1 MGQQTP
7 FFPCQKEAYSYY
19 AFWVVR
25 QRLLLFFK
33 KCGASEIIC
42 FSIRHYW
49 KGVGG
54 VEPFAILFS
63 FSRAVK
69 WPLYVCAHTQLVQ
82 QQDVRCTTN
91 LATWWWW
98 WLVGTHKYSSII
110 IGLYDPSFSLSLF
123 VRSFFFFFF
132 CLFEIS
138 FSSFLLQ
145 KRKEKRETL
154 LLFSNVCA
162 CAVTLARPRLRF
174 ESFYGLGDAL
184 LVLYSLELCF
194 YRLCARSGRQ
204 LYQHTHRKENG
215 DEIRECGLFFF
226 FQKEKGAIQNG
237 NDLRAEEEE
246 EAQNVSTPGQVR
258 PRVKYRRRII
268 IWMGIDIA
276 LYSPGGFWRWWA
288 WQSRHL

>member
-7 FFPCQKEAYSYY
+7 FSPCPKRPILIMPFELSVNDCCSFLRNVEHRKSFAFLFATFQKVSVGWSLSRFYFPFPE
-19 AFWVVR
+19 R
-25 QRLLLFFK
+25 PN
-33 KCGASEIIC
+33 G
-42 FSIRHYW
+42 HYT
-49 KGVGG
+49 
-54 VEPFAILFS
+54 
-63 FSRAVK
+63 
-69 WPLYVCAHTQLVQ
+69 CAHTQLVQ
-82 QQDVRCTTN
+82 QQDARCTTN

-98 WLVGTHKYSSII
+98 WRLVGTHKYSSII

-138 FSSFLLQ
+138 FSSFLLE

-268 IWMGIDIA
+268 IWIGIDIA
-276 LYSPGGFWRWWA
+276 LYSPGGFWR
-288 WQSRHL
+288 

>member
-154 LLFSNVCA
+154 LIFECVRVCCHSRA
-162 CAVTLARPRLRF
+162 PASPLWIFLWTRRRAIGSIFLGVVLLSLVRSLRTSAVPT
-174 ESFYGLGDAL
+174 
-184 LVLYSLELCF
+184 
-194 YRLCARSGRQ
+194 
-204 LYQHTHRKENG
+204 HTQEGKRRR
-215 DEIRECGLFFF
+215 DTRVWPLFFF
-226 FQKEKGAIQNG
+226 QKGAIQNG
-237 NDLRAEEEE
+237 NDLRAEEE